1 MPEAVVLRIWA
12 RDAQAGDLLDPEGE
26 DPREIDSAK
35 VGTKY
40 VTLRDGS
47 GRQIGHRR
55 LVTDKIDIERIMPTV
70 EDRRADHEA
79 ERERRIG
86 EWVESVHERA
96 DATRLRFVERLP
108 VYGIH
113 IISEWNALIHSE
125 AELRAA
131 AGITNLYERHTR
143 RNRSWAV
150 AFDEWVANWT
160 AHQDGRSVYRSA
172 VMLRNV
178 FADITAEVEYRIA
191 KDSRFQPFQEK

>member
-1 MPEAVVLRIWA
+1 MPEAVNLRIWA

-26 DPREIDSAK
+26 PREIDSVK
-35 VGTKY
+35 TGTKY

-55 LVTDKIDIERIMPTV
+55 LVTEKIDIERIVPTV
-70 EDRRADHEA
+70 EDRRAEHEA

-86 EWVESVHERA
+86 EWVERVHERA

-108 VYGIH
+108 AYGY
-113 IISEWNALIHSE
+113 IISVWNEIIRSE

-131 AGITNLYERHTR
+131 ARITKLYERHPG
-143 RNRSWAV
+143 RNRSWAI

-160 AHQDGRSVYRSA
+160 AHQDGRSVYRSTL
-172 VMLRNV
+172 MLQNV
-178 FADITAEVEYRIA
+178 FNDITAEVEYRIA

>member
-40 VTLRDGS
+40 VTLRDGT

-79 ERERRIG
+79 DRERRIG
-86 EWVESVHERA
+86 EWVEAVLERA
-96 DATRLRFVERLP
+96 DAARLRFVERLP
-108 VYGIH
+108 VFGIH
-113 IISEWNALIHSE
+113 IPSEWNALIRSE
-125 AELRAA
+125 AELYAVTR
-131 AGITNLYERHTR
+131 IMNRYEGARKG
-143 RNRSWAV
+143 NRSWAKSY
-150 AFDEWVANWT
+150 DEWVAQWT
-160 AHQDGRSVYRSA
+160 AHQDGRSVYRSTS
-172 VMLRNV
+172 MLNNV
-178 FADITAEVEYRIA
+178 FNDITAEVEYRIA
-191 KDSRFQPFQEK
+191 KESRFQPFQEK